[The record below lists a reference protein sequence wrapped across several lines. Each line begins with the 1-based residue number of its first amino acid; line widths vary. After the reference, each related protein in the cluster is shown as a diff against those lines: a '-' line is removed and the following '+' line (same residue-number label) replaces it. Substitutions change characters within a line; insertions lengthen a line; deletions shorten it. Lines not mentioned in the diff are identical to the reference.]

1 MSQID
6 ALLLKAQDNLEAARL
21 LLEEELNEIA
31 ASRAYY
37 AMFYTAEALLFTR
50 GLVFSSHSA
59 VIAAYGKE
67 FAKPGLLNPE
77 HHRHLL
83 DAFEARQLG
92 DYGVDTPIPKE
103 QVEMILSW
111 AERFLEEGS
120 IFLAQDKK

>member
-1 MSQID
+1 MSQVET
-6 ALLLKAQDNLEAARL
+6 LLLKARDNLDAARL
-21 LLEEELNEIA
+21 LLGEDLTEIA

-37 AMFYTAEALLFTR
+37 AMFYVAEALLFAR

-59 VIAAYGKE
+59 VLAAYGKE

-92 DYGVDTPIPKE
+92 DYGLDTHIPKE
-103 QVEMILSW
+103 QVQMILSW
-111 AERFLEEGS
+111 AEGFSEEAS
-120 IFLAQDKK
+120 KFLAQDKK